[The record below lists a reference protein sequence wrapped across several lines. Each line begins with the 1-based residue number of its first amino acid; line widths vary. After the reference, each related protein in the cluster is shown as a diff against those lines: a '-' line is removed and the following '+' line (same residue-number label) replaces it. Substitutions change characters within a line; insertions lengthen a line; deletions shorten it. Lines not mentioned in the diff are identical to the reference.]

1 MKLVRLLI
9 GGMEWVEKG
18 RKIGLKSNPIGDT
31 NYPSH
36 TSTLHT
42 YYESL
47 IATSS
52 IIFALISAML
62 MGGVEGTPPH
72 AIKSYSIKNKL
83 LTSYTICMYG
93 GNGHTSLSPSS
104 ALTARSGSGVRL
116 TMRL

>member
-1 MKLVRLLI
+1 M
-9 GGMEWVEKG
+9 VEKG
-18 RKIGLKSNPIGDT
+18 REFGPESDPTGDT

-52 IIFALISAML
+52 IILTVNSAML
-62 MGGVEGTPPH
+62 MGGVEGTPPPV
-72 AIKSYSIKNKL
+72 IKSYSINNKL
-83 LTSYTICMYG
+83 LTPYTNCMYD

-116 TMRL
+116 TMRH